1 MQTMTLSEMMRL
13 SIAMPVL
20 ATISVLVAA
29 VALERM
35 YYFWIAAR
43 MPEGLWLAIRSKLE
57 DGDREGAK
65 HLCGRSDS
73 VMAQGLQRLLS
84 LRQPSTETLLEAFQL
99 YRQRMQLDL
108 SRRVGLFGTVSFIA
122 PLIGL
127 FGTVLGIM
135 RAFHDLSV
143 QGAGGPSVVAAGIS
157 EALITTAAGIGVA
170 VVAAVLYN
178 YFTMAG
184 RQRLSTMDLWVLE
197 LAALLCD
204 ADQTA

>member
-1 MQTMTLSEMMRL
+1 MQTMTITEMMRL

-35 YYFWIAAR
+35 YFFWIAAR
-43 MPEGLWLAIRSKLE
+43 MPVGLWFAIRSKLD
-57 DGDREGAK
+57 DGDKDGALA
-65 HLCGRSDS
+65 LCRRSES
-73 VMAQGLQRLLS
+73 VMAQALSRLLHLPKADTES
-84 LRQPSTETLLEAFQL
+84 LMEAFQL

-143 QGAGGPSVVAAGIS
+143 QGVGGPSVVAAGIS

-170 VVAAVLYN
+170 VVSAVLYN
-178 YFTMAG
+178 YFTMAA
-184 RQRLSTMDLWVLE
+184 RHRLNTMDLWVLE
-197 LAALLCD
+197 LSALLERPD
-204 ADQTA
+204 AET

>member
-1 MQTMTLSEMMRL
+1 MQTMTISEMMRL
-13 SIAMPVL
+13 SIAMPVM

-35 YYFWIAAR
+35 YYYWIAAR

-57 DGDREGAK
+57 DGDKDGAAAR
-65 HLCGRSDS
+65 CGRSDS
-73 VMAQGLQRLLS
+73 VMTQALQRLLS
-84 LRQPSTETLLEAFQL
+84 LPRPTTETLLEAFQL

-108 SRRVGLFGTVSFIA
+108 SRRVGLFGTVSFIS

-178 YFTMAG
+178 YFTMAA
-184 RQRLSTMDLWVLE
+184 RHRLNTMDLWVLE
-197 LAALLCD
+197 LAALL
-204 ADQTA
+204 ADPDS

>member
-1 MQTMTLSEMMRL
+1 MQTMTISEMMRL

-29 VALERM
+29 AALERM
-35 YYFWIAAR
+35 YFYWIAAR
-43 MPEGLWLAIRSKLE
+43 LPEGLWLAIRSKLE

-65 HLCGRSDS
+65 NLCRRSDS
-73 VMAQGLQRLLS
+73 VMIQALQRMLGLPK
-84 LRQPSTETLLEAFQL
+84 PSTETLLEAFQL

-108 SRRVGLFGTVSFIA
+108 SRRVGLFGTVSFVS

-143 QGAGGPSVVAAGIS
+143 QGVGGPSVVAAGIS
-157 EALITTAAGIGVA
+157 EALITTAGGIGVA

-178 YFTMAG
+178 YFTIAA
-184 RQRLSTMDLWVLE
+184 RHRLNTMDLWVLE
-197 LAALLCD
+197 LAALLCED
-204 ADQTA
+204 EAAS